1 MYWMSCIML
10 VFTLCVLFF
19 VLWKIYIINEMKK
32 RRKTYCNVSS
42 GEKTLIALLGPAY
55 FIGQCMYIYA
65 QYVSGDIDTVEQF
78 LFS

>member
-32 RRKTYCNVSS
+32 SAGKLIAMYPRVKRRW
-42 GEKTLIALLGPAY
+42 IALLGPAI
-55 FIGQCMYIYA
+55 FHWTMYVYICSVRKWRY
-65 QYVSGDIDTVEQF
+65 
-78 LFS
+78 

>member
-1 MYWMSCIML
+1 MYPR
-10 VFTLCVLFF
+10 V
-19 VLWKIYIINEMKK
+19 K
-32 RRKTYCNVSS
+32 RRW
-42 GEKTLIALLGPAY
+42 IALQAY

>member
-1 MYWMSCIML
+1 MYYAC
-10 VFTLCVLFF
+10 FTLCVLFF

-32 RRKTYCNVSS
+32 SAGKLIAMYPRVKRRW
-42 GEKTLIALLGPAY
+42 IALLGPAY